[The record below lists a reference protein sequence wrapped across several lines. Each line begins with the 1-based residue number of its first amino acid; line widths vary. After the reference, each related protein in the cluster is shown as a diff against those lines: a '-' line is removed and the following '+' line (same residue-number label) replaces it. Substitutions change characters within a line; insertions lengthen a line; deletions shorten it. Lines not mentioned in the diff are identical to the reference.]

1 MADYIH
7 WTTAYQGRVQKVSPD
22 AESRLASEISG
33 RLKSE
38 LADDKLP
45 FLSLNHWPGLKEN
58 LASLKDRIKKYD
70 HLLLLGIG
78 GSALGTKALQKAFF
92 SVQDQPGHKGPWLW
106 IGDNICTSSLES
118 WVKNLPPEKTLVVVI
133 SKSGGTIETI
143 SQYFLVKKWLKE
155 NMPNSWSDHIL
166 VITDAHQGFLRE
178 EVARHNLISLDV
190 PKNLGGRYSVLSAV
204 GLAPALFM
212 GLDIDELVAG
222 AQAMAA
228 PLVESEITPQILS
241 RYPGWKLALWAKTLM
256 DTGYNQLIF
265 FVYLPLWA
273 HFGQWF
279 AQLWAE
285 SLGKEGRGS
294 MPLSAIGVT
303 DQHSTLQM
311 FLDGPKDKGCI
322 FLTCSGLKKGPVFDS
337 VPSGWEYLKGKS
349 FGEILEAEALGTKM
363 ALALGGVPLVG
374 LDLEKDSLFSAGKLI
389 MLLEVMTLLTGWLM
403 DINPLNQPAVELGK
417 RLAKARLGAR
427 GFTKEADM
435 LDSFLK
441 QNKELERF

>member
-7 WTTAYQGRVQKVSPD
+7 WATAYQGRAQKVSPD
-22 AESRLASEISG
+22 AESRLAAEISS

-38 LADDKLP
+38 LADGKLP

-58 LASLKDRIKKYD
+58 LAGLKDRIKKYD

-92 SVQDQPGHKGPWLW
+92 PAQDQPGHKGPWLW
-106 IGDNICTSSLES
+106 IGDNICVNSLTS
-118 WVKNLPPEKTLVVVI
+118 WMKNLPPEKTLVLVI

-143 SQYFLVKKWLKE
+143 SQYFLIQKWLQE
-155 NMPNSWSDHIL
+155 SLPDSWSDHIL
-166 VITDAHQGFLRE
+166 VITDAYSGFLRE
-178 EVARHNLISLDV
+178 EVAKHNFMSLDV

-204 GLAPALFM
+204 GLVPALFM
-212 GLDIDELVAG
+212 GLDIDELVSG

-228 PLVESEITPQILS
+228 PLVEGEITPQILS

-273 HFGQWF
+273 CFGQWF

-294 MPLSAIGVT
+294 MPLPAIGVT

-322 FLTCSGLKKGPVFDS
+322 FLTCSGLNRGPVFDS

-374 LDLEKDSLFSAGKLI
+374 LELEKGSLFSAGKLI

-417 RLAKARLGAR
+417 RLAKARLGAG
-427 GFTKEADM
+427 GFVREADM

-441 QNKELERF
+441 QNKEIEKF